1 MKILLKRSQQDFFDQ
16 FIQNETSIAEN
27 QLEQFNQQSEK
38 TLLISNKLLII
49 IIVCLFIILI
59 AT

>member
-1 MKILLKRSQQDFFDQ
+1 MKILLTRSQQDFFDQ

-27 QLEQFNQQSEK
+27 QLEQFNRQSEK